1 MLLCTKSGAVYNTAV
16 VIHNK
21 MCYLEVICH
30 HNKKF
35 QAGGLDFEIVS
46 RSQMFLQ
53 KTVEEVLKNNERNAI
68 EDLRKGHTC
77 YTEAKYLATLL
88 HKEMRKRECVIDSW
102 IWLGNGRPNIKKMGV
117 RFFELTMLK

>member
-88 HKEMRKRECVIDSW
+88 HKEMCKRESVLLTHGSGWEMAGKTLRKRE
-102 IWLGNGRPNIKKMGV
+102 LGS
-117 RFFELTMLK
+117 LSLLC

>member
-68 EDLRKGHTC
+68 EDLRKGH
-77 YTEAKYLATLL
+77 YNAKSVTKFFQVL
-88 HKEMRKRECVIDSW
+88 HRFHW
-102 IWLGNGRPNIKKMGV
+102 ICRNKV
-117 RFFELTMLK
+117 E